1 MVIEQ
6 RVQQVQS
13 VLHKAGVVLRVDA
26 HAAQGDDD
34 LRGGL
39 GVPRAPAAEI
49 RRVQLELRQA
59 LQRSIH
65 RVLHIQGGG
74 AVVRPHGLYGH
85 GRDVRIGGAALRH
98 PQVKA
103 VVAELIGQDGLY
115 QLRAGIAG
123 ACGDG
128 VLHAVQRNQSP
139 EPAVQPLPSQ
149 IRRFAPVIHAV
160 GDQVD
165 IRAVFIPAEVGGVA
179 AARQHRQRDAVPF
192 RRLCSVQLVRLA
204 VFLLHIRSQRRQIA
218 VVVVLRAVAGQPDG
232 QPVGGGAAGI
242 GQQLA
247 AQQRLTLRHA
257 LLRPLP
263 RQYAV
268 DGLGDVRHAVF
279 PLGHHL
285 TLVGLCRRV
294 RLLLR
299 HGRDADGHVT
309 GEGAVLELHAAEDV
323 GILHRRD
330 ITPCLLA
337 PLGIPADLDLHR
349 AGEEVGMLQCDRL
362 HIVHSVDR
370 DAAGGL
376 SVLAFAHRQR
386 HTGDF
391 ACGQSMPL
399 VGRQVQHI
407 CAVYAHFLKHPIG
420 QVVPCR
426 GVDGDA
432 VPRRVSC
439 GYHAQYQHQRQQK
452 RCPILY
458 FSSHRGIPPTSVY
471 IAVFAWTEFPPT
483 RIDRLR
489 PRRNQ
494 V

>member
-1 MVIEQ
+1 MGKAAVLLLVIEQ

-26 HAAQGDDD
+26 NAAQGDDD

-59 LQRSIH
+59 LQRSVH

-179 AARQHRQRDAVPF
+179 AARQHRQRDAQQNRAGIQSAGPF
-192 RRLCSVQLVRLA
+192 AEKIGEGVMHGKDHR
-204 VFLLHIRSQRRQIA
+204 FLLS
-218 VVVVLRAVAGQPDG
+218 AGS
-232 QPVGGGAAGI
+232 A
-242 GQQLA
+242 
-247 AQQRLTLRHA
+247 R
-257 LLRPLP
+257 
-263 RQYAV
+263 
-268 DGLGDVRHAVF
+268 
-279 PLGHHL
+279 
-285 TLVGLCRRV
+285 
-294 RLLLR
+294 
-299 HGRDADGHVT
+299 
-309 GEGAVLELHAAEDV
+309 
-323 GILHRRD
+323 
-330 ITPCLLA
+330 
-337 PLGIPADLDLHR
+337 
-349 AGEEVGMLQCDRL
+349 
-362 HIVHSVDR
+362 
-370 DAAGGL
+370 
-376 SVLAFAHRQR
+376 
-386 HTGDF
+386 
-391 ACGQSMPL
+391 
-399 VGRQVQHI
+399 
-407 CAVYAHFLKHPIG
+407 
-420 QVVPCR
+420 
-426 GVDGDA
+426 
-432 VPRRVSC
+432 
-439 GYHAQYQHQRQQK
+439 
-452 RCPILY
+452 
-458 FSSHRGIPPTSVY
+458 
-471 IAVFAWTEFPPT
+471 
-483 RIDRLR
+483 
-489 PRRNQ
+489 
-494 V
+494 